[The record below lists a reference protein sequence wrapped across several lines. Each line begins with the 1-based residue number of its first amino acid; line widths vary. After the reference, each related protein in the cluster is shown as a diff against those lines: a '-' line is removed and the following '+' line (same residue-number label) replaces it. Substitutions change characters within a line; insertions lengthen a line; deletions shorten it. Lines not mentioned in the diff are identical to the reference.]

1 MNTVIHVKSKKEIK
15 ENAQELAR
23 SMGLSLSDVIN
34 ASLRN
39 FIRTR
44 ELIFSDTLRMTPEL
58 EKLLDKV
65 EKDIKNKKK
74 IFPNHFLTL
83 RKWILI
89 LILYDHI
96 SPQKFH

>member
-58 EKLLDKV
+58 SKL
-65 EKDIKNKKK
+65 
-74 IFPNHFLTL
+74 
-83 RKWILI
+83 
-89 LILYDHI
+89 
-96 SPQKFH
+96 